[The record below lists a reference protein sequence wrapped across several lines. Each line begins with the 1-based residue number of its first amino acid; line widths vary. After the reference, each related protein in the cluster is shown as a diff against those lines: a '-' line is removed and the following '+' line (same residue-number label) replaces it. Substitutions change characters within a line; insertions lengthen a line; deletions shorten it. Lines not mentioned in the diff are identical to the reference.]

1 MLCQEGWMSANRLH
15 AGLLEA
21 AARELDRNLRALT
34 PGETFR
40 AENLRDYA
48 GQLEFLG
55 SVIDTG
61 VEIRGRFTWAKA
73 LLKRLLRPYL
83 IRQARV
89 DRMIVDR
96 LFDLTEAVK
105 QSGSALEGLRE
116 EMRDDLEYQENR
128 LRTAVLRGRR
138 RIEGVSAGSLAKSLR
153 VADTAEA
160 FEIPEGA
167 RLFLGDTPVPRP
179 GYLRVA
185 PHDAEADVSAPLDAI
200 PARAGSIAEVV
211 AANVLED
218 YSAAEVRHILLPHWG
233 ALLRPGGWLTLIA
246 DDFGAAADR
255 LRDGQ
260 IDAESF
266 AEALFGDGGRAR
278 RSAFTPEAL
287 RCLAEEAGLVH
298 VRVSERAQRPDA
310 GVYGFELT
318 AAAPAA

>member
-1 MLCQEGWMSANRLH
+1 MSANRLH
-15 AGLLEA
+15 TGLLEA
-21 AARELDRNLRALT
+21 AARELDRSLRALT

-40 AENLRDYA
+40 AEYLRDHS
-48 GQLEFLG
+48 GQLDFLA
-55 SVIDTG
+55 SLIDTG
-61 VEIRGRFTWAKA
+61 VENRGRFTWAKI
-73 LLKRLLRPYL
+73 LLKRLLRPFL
-83 IRQARV
+83 AHQARV
-89 DRMIVDR
+89 DRMIVER
-96 LFDLTEAVK
+96 LYDLTEAVK

-116 EMRDDLEYQENR
+116 EVRDDLEYQENR
-128 LRTAVLRGRR
+128 LRNAVLRGQRR
-138 RIEGVSAGSLAKSLR
+138 VEGMSAGSTTNGLR
-153 VADTAEA
+153 VADATETLD
-160 FEIPEGA
+160 IPEGA
-167 RLFLGDTPVPRP
+167 RLFLGETPVPRP

-200 PARAGSIAEVV
+200 PARAGSVAEVV

-218 YSAAEVRHILLPHWG
+218 YSAAEVRHILLPHW
-233 ALLRPGGWLTLIA
+233 ATLLRPGGWLTLIA

-260 IDAESF
+260 IETESF

-278 RSAFTPEAL
+278 RSAFTPETL
-287 RCLAEEAGLVH
+287 RRLAEEAGLVN